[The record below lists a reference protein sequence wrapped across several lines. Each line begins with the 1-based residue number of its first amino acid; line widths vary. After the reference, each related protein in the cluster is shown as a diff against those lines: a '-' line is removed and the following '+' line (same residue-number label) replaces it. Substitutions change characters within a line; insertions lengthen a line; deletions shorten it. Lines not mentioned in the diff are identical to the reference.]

1 MVLKNKE
8 AKKYYEILKAIFPK
22 TTYMEEKFL
31 RDMQRSIAEFCLEY
45 PTCTYEMISE
55 EFGTPQEVLLGYLD
69 AQDENMTI
77 HKLQRLKIKKWIGI
91 TIIAAGLLC
100 VIIYSIVYWDIWHE
114 LKNSMPTRIKTNI
127 YTEGTYEKET

>member
-55 EFGTPQEVLLGYLD
+55 EFGPPPRKCFRDTWMPR
-69 AQDENMTI
+69 M
-77 HKLQRLKIKKWIGI
+77 KI
-91 TIIAAGLLC
+91 
-100 VIIYSIVYWDIWHE
+100 
-114 LKNSMPTRIKTNI
+114 
-127 YTEGTYEKET
+127 